1 MYIGASVKYEVAL
14 IEYCIFYLGWEETSY
29 SQRVRC
35 FDSITI
41 TPERITDHGT
51 KGTLKMK
58 GRDSFSFEEIFT
70 YNQKV
75 INNKNLAG
83 LAMTGSAINFS
94 FFSRELILDFP
105 VTRKDVEFLKEM
117 IRINNIE
124 VFVNSICRR
133 RYEFFK
139 RQYLPY
145 EEEINPQT
153 AEGDTVIVADNIIE
167 NDHEE
172 VKGKGG
178 VMISSSGGK
187 ESLLSMG
194 IMRQMS
200 YDVKPFFYNE
210 SGAHWLPAKT
220 SYYHFKNMGLDVMKV
235 WSNTDRYYKKILRN
249 MDIMDKKQI
258 ERKADSYPIQLFIF
272 PVYLLASLPFVYKY
286 GISNMI
292 MGNEFDDPTAMES
305 YKGIEHYF
313 GVYDQTWDFA
323 VAFSNFMES
332 KGLNSKLWSIV
343 YPVFGSVIEKALINE
358 FPDLY
363 SLQRSCHSC
372 KSVKGTVIP
381 CGKCTKCLGVRM
393 FIENA
398 QGDPTIVHYE
408 KDTESLMRQVEKAKM
423 RLDPDE
429 LYYLKQYLTKSNR
442 INNHVEGI
450 HLMPGESE
458 TFSLTPPEMRNGFRK
473 FFEKWTNGTWELT
486 DGKWIRKK

>member
-1 MYIGASVKYEVAL
+1 M
-14 IEYCIFYLGWEETSY
+14 SY
-29 SQRVRC
+29 SHRVRC

-41 TPERITDHGT
+41 RPDKITDHGT
-51 KGTLKMK
+51 KGTLLMN
-58 GRDSFSFEEIFT
+58 GNTSFSFEEIFS
-70 YNQKV
+70 YNQK
-75 INNKNLAG
+75 ITNNENLSG
-83 LAMTGSAINFS
+83 LAMAGSAINFS
-94 FFSRELILDFP
+94 FFTRELILDFP
-105 VTRKDVEFLKEM
+105 VTRNDIDFLKEM
-117 IRINNIE
+117 IRINNVE

-139 RQYLPY
+139 RQYLPS
-145 EEEINPQT
+145 EEEINPHT
-153 AEGDTVIVADNIIE
+153 AEGETVIVAENIKE
-167 NDHEE
+167 NEQEE
-172 VKGKGG
+172 VKGKGS

-194 IMRQMS
+194 IMRQMN
-200 YDVKPFFYNE
+200 YDIKPFFYNE

-220 SYYHFKNMGLDVMKV
+220 SYYYFKNMGLDVMKV
-235 WSNTDRYYKKILRN
+235 WSNTDRYYKKTLRN
-249 MDIMDKKQI
+249 MEIMDKRQI
-258 ERKADSYPIQLFIF
+258 EKKADSYPIQLFIF
-272 PVYLLASLPFVYKY
+272 PVYLLASLPFVYKH

-292 MGNEFDDPTAMES
+292 MGNEFDDPTAMER

-323 VAFSNFMES
+323 VAFNKFLSS
-332 KGLNSKLWSIV
+332 KGINSSLWSIV

-363 SLQRSCHSC
+363 KLQRSCHSC
-372 KSVKGTVIP
+372 KSIKGTIIP

-398 QGDPTIVHYE
+398 EGDPSVVHYE
-408 KDTESLMRQVEKAKM
+408 KDTKSLMNQVEMAKM

-429 LYYLKQYLTKSNR
+429 LYYLKQYLAESKR

-458 TFSLTPPEMRNGFRK
+458 TFSRTPEDMRKDFRK
-473 FFEKWTNGTWELT
+473 FFEKWTNGTWELN
-486 DGKWIRKK
+486 DGKWVRKE